1 MRKVEVYDM
10 TESNNDKSKDE
21 HENIF
26 KILDGTIADLNK
38 TKKMFLV
45 MILSIL
51 IIPPIVLIVMMA
63 VFDSPIEFR
72 GTEQMTMEEFEELRE
87 KHSQS
92 GLIFRPPQLVIFAV
106 SLVWVCI
113 GIRQYFVLTKW
124 SKKYDRY
131 KKLQEDVDK
140 KLDEKE

>member
-63 VFDSPIEFR
+63 VFDSP
-72 GTEQMTMEEFEELRE
+72 M
-87 KHSQS
+87 
-92 GLIFRPPQLVIFAV
+92 
-106 SLVWVCI
+106 
-113 GIRQYFVLTKW
+113 
-124 SKKYDRY
+124 
-131 KKLQEDVDK
+131 
-140 KLDEKE
+140 